1 MEAFRPK
8 PSSARE
14 KRNWYIG
21 LLYVRQD
28 YDEALTQI
36 EDQLRECG
44 GLCEY
49 PLYVKALI
57 MRQRGKIQD
66 SLTLFQSAT
75 CLNPGNIANLKQ
87 VGHSLYLLGKHRAA
101 IDVYEE
107 ARHMDTERKG
117 GGKGGD
123 SSDWEIWHNMGLCYM
138 YLKQYERAIECYQ
151 KANGLGR
158 HDATFLQV
166 PSPPRGL
173 ALSLGRARAVLT
185 HTPPLALSRFRPR
198 ARAQLGKV
206 YQLQHKYTD
215 ALKVYQDALDYSPE
229 NPELLTTIG
238 LIYLRLNDNQRAFDY
253 LGNSLTQDP
262 RNAKAILA
270 AGSIIQD
277 HSDMDVA
284 LVKYRVAAVQTPNS
298 AQLWNNIGMCFFGK
312 AKYVAAVA
320 CLKRALYL
328 DPFEWIIAYNLGL
341 VHLNTGQNASAFHF
355 FSASINLKSD
365 FAASYMYLAI
375 SLARLDD
382 FENSCSAYE
391 KAMGMEEDHMT
402 HLNFAIT
409 LYNFGDVARAKE
421 EFAHFQRM
429 FAACGS
435 DVEHDED
442 VISQSNALR
451 KVRACASARALLLSA
466 RSCPPRLTLELS
478 AARQVLGA

>member
-28 YDEALTQI
+28 YDEALVQI

-158 HDATFLQV
+158 HDATFLQ
-166 PSPPRGL
+166 
-173 ALSLGRARAVLT
+173 
-185 HTPPLALSRFRPR
+185 
-198 ARAQLGKV
+198 LGKV

-277 HSDMDVA
+277 NQDMDVA
-284 LVKYRVAAVQTPNS
+284 LVKYRVAAVHTPNS

-365 FAASYMYLAI
+365 FPASYMYLAI

-409 LYNFGDVARAKE
+409 LYNFGEVSRAKE

-451 KVRACASARALLLSA
+451 KVRARARA
-466 RSCPPRLTLELS
+466 RRTTLREFS
-478 AARQVLGA
+478 RHV